1 MLRYFIK
8 RLLGMIPTL
17 IIVAV
22 CVFFF
27 IHLLPGD
34 PARLAAGPEADEATV
49 EMIRHSLGLDRS
61 IPEQFVNF
69 VVGACQGDFGT
80 SIRSQRPVIQEIGER
95 FGPTLWLTLTS
106 MVWSVIF
113 GLVIGVISA
122 VYRNKWPDR
131 IGMTLAVSGISFP
144 AFALGILLMEIFP
157 LSSAGCRR

>member
-80 SIRSQRPVIQEIGER
+80 SIRSQRPVIQPDALAHAH
-95 FGPTLWLTLTS
+95 FH
-106 MVWSVIF
+106 
-113 GLVIGVISA
+113 GLVGDL
-122 VYRNKWPDR
+122 R
-131 IGMTLAVSGISFP
+131 SGN
-144 AFALGILLMEIFP
+144 
-157 LSSAGCRR
+157 RRDFRGLPQQVA

>member
-69 VVGACQGDFGT
+69 VVGACQGDFVLEALH
-80 SIRSQRPVIQEIGER
+80 SPVDHARRS
-95 FGPTLWLTLTS
+95 
-106 MVWSVIF
+106 
-113 GLVIGVISA
+113 
-122 VYRNKWPDR
+122 
-131 IGMTLAVSGISFP
+131 
-144 AFALGILLMEIFP
+144 
-157 LSSAGCRR
+157 GCRRDGPLHACLLRGSAP